1 MSWGKV
7 KEVLGE
13 SAPIIGGLVGG
24 PLGAGVGTIISS
36 ILGVENNPNAVL
48 AELTANP
55 EAVLKLK
62 QYELDHKIKLEEIHI
77 KELDLKLRDVA
88 SARSRQVESE
98 KATGKRDYNLYA
110 LAWTIV
116 IGFFLIVYFLMD
128 GTVPEDKTGVLYLLL
143 GTLATAFMQVVH
155 YIFGS
160 SSGSK
165 QKDNHIAKMKER

>member
-1 MSWGKV
+1 MSWDKV
-7 KEVLGE
+7 KEVVGN
-13 SAPIIGGLVGG
+13 SAPIIGGLLGG
-24 PLGAGVGTIISS
+24 PLGAGVGTIISNA
-36 ILGVENNPNAVL
+36 LGVENNPQAVL

-55 EAVLKLK
+55 DAVLKLK
-62 QYELDHKIKLEEIHI
+62 QYELDHKIRLEEIQI
-77 KELDLKLRDVA
+77 KEFELKLKDI
-88 SARSRQVESE
+88 SNARSRQVESE

-128 GTVPEDKTGVLYLLL
+128 GNVPDDKTGVLYLLL

-165 QKDNHIAKMKER
+165 QKDNQIAFLKGK